1 MDTWVIGLILLYVL
15 VFAVIAGYILPSL
28 LYIMI
33 HGSPAVVPELRWEP
47 FIFEDPLGGRIVLW
61 PYLPCIRMPSKMR
74 PREWDG
80 LALISSQD
88 EISSLREEERQEI
101 ESPGVHVDSAAVSG
115 TTLGV
120 LVRNLSELDIEGPFI
135 PDPEKIRL
143 LRHAENSRGGMP
155 IYAIE
160 PGIDDTEWGDWQS
173 RWADEQVRFGNLLAT
188 LRRSR
193 RWSQNRQVAIAKV
206 AQSKLASPDLGA
218 ASTECAA
225 WWSEESMTLTDELRN
240 ERDSRFS
247 SRIRGALS
255 NLREIEDSNWGEEGP
270 TLLVPVQQANLPFLE
285 NSLIACESV
294 EMLEREQ

>member
-1 MDTWVIGLILLYVL
+1 M
-15 VFAVIAGYILPSL
+15 
-28 LYIMI
+28 
-33 HGSPAVVPELRWEP
+33 
-47 FIFEDPLGGRIVLW
+47 
-61 PYLPCIRMPSKMR
+61 
-74 PREWDG
+74 
-80 LALISSQD
+80 
-88 EISSLREEERQEI
+88 
-101 ESPGVHVDSAAVSG
+101 
-115 TTLGV
+115 
-120 LVRNLSELDIEGPFI
+120 RNLSELDIEGPFI
-135 PDPEKIRL
+135 PEPEKIRL

-193 RWSQNRQVAIAKV
+193 RWSKNRHMAIAKV

-225 WWSEESMTLTDELRN
+225 WWSEESMSLTDELRN

-294 EMLEREQ
+294 ETLEREQ